1 MTPEARSDQREK
13 RTRPSVHGAR
23 FAAAQSLRVGWYAMH
38 YVALRRMRR
47 GDEDAAQI
55 AYDAPPPDRAELRR
69 ALVKLFQDD
78 FANIEAGLYPAPRDL
93 DPRHAA
99 KTIADSRRFFA
110 DSRKVNERRLRRDG
124 VEVRT
129 QAEQGR
135 YPPYYVQNF
144 HFQTDGWL
152 SRESA
157 RLYDTQVEVLFTGA
171 ADAMRRAALAEI
183 ALELR
188 GCDQRRVRLLDVA
201 CGAGRFLEQTL
212 DAFPRLN
219 ATGLDLSGA
228 YLAEAEARLSN
239 WRRVE
244 LVEANAEAAPF
255 DDGAF
260 DIVSSIY
267 LFHELPPKVRPIV
280 AQEMA
285 RLCKPGGLIVFA
297 DSVQTGDDPNL
308 DRMLEAFPHYFHEPY
323 YRSYCG
329 EDLDALF
336 AAAGLIPERSRN
348 AFLTKV
354 RTYRK
359 PQAS

>member
-1 MTPEARSDQREK
+1 MTPETAAEPRKSA
-13 RTRPSVHGAR
+13 RPSVDGAS
-23 FAAAQSLRVGWYAMH
+23 FAAAQGLRVGWYALH
-38 YVALRRMRR
+38 YAALTRMRH
-47 GDEDAAQI
+47 GEADEMQV
-55 AYDAPPPDRAELRR
+55 AYDAPAPDRAELRR
-69 ALVKLFQDD
+69 ALFKLFQDD
-78 FANIEAGLYPAPRDL
+78 FANIRAGLYPAPRDL
-93 DPRHAA
+93 DMRKAA
-99 KTIADSRRFFA
+99 KAVSDSRRFFA

-124 VEVRT
+124 VEVRS

-157 RLYDTQVEVLFTGA
+157 RLYDTQVEVLFTGS

-183 ALELR
+183 ALEMR
-188 GCDQRRVRLLDVA
+188 GVDQRRVRLLDVA

-219 ATGLDLSGA
+219 VTGLDLSGA
-228 YLAEAEARLSN
+228 YLAEAEERLAN
-239 WRRVE
+239 WRQVK
-244 LVEANAEAAPF
+244 LVEANAEAAPLG
-255 DDGAF
+255 DGAF

-267 LFHELPPKVRPIV
+267 LFHELPPKVRPVI
-280 AQEMA
+280 AREIA
-285 RLCKPGGLIVFA
+285 RLCRPGGLVVFA

-323 YRSYCG
+323 YRSYCE

-336 AAAGLIPERSRN
+336 SAVGLVPERARN

-354 RTYRK
+354 RTFRK
-359 PQAS
+359 PDAS